1 MSDLKKQIDKGA
13 SKIEI
18 LCLLLVS
25 RSGKRYPHDEKR
37 RGYYLTLSSHCPSS
51 LPSSYV
57 QLLCSFR
64 AKLLK
69 VKRIISRA
77 SHMLPLPSNA
87 VFIWSFQLMPF
98 LAGI

>member
-37 RGYYLTLSSHCPSS
+37 RKYFVFSLSIVIAFSPYPAALL
-51 LPSSYV
+51 LPSPGAQSEMD
-57 QLLCSFR
+57 
-64 AKLLK
+64 
-69 VKRIISRA
+69 
-77 SHMLPLPSNA
+77 H
-87 VFIWSFQLMPF
+87 
-98 LAGI
+98 

>member
-25 RSGKRYPHDEKR
+25 RSGKRYPHDDKTAR
-37 RGYYLTLSSHCPSS
+37 ILPYFVLSLPSS
-51 LPSSYV
+51 LPSPHL

-64 AKLLK
+64 AKVLK

-77 SHMLPLPSNA
+77 SNMFTSS
-87 VFIWSFQLMPF
+87 I
-98 LAGI
+98 